1 MPATAGPPRD
11 TAARVVGQLAPLSVK
26 RGSHMQKPIVLIVRD
41 GWGIGRDYAG
51 NAVRLAHPPVLTH
64 LLATYPHTVLGA
76 AGRDVGLRAGY
87 QGSSEVGHLNMGAGR
102 IVEQEIVRV
111 DKLIESGELFRHPA
125 LLGATEQCATRGAA
139 LHLLGLVQ
147 DQGVHAT
154 EEHLYALLDLAR
166 RAGLKKIFVHFF
178 SDGRDTPPRSA
189 LVYLERLKRKIAEL
203 GVGQVASVMGRYYAM
218 DRALNWERTQRAY
231 DALVHGKGLH
241 APSAQAAIE
250 QAYARADQVLAA
262 RAAGAADENLLVET
276 DEFIQPTLV
285 TDSGGAPLATIRP
298 GDAVIHFN
306 FRQDRTIQLTRAFVE
321 ERFDGFARGPRLD
334 VCYRGL
340 TRYYDEFAGAVVP
353 PMNMEQLVGEVV
365 SSAGL
370 WQLRIAEYQK
380 FRHVTSFFNGKR
392 IQAYPGEDRILVPS
406 VTVTEDRQPEMSA
419 YPVTDLAVTAIRD
432 GVAAAR
438 TRAGASAACTLDVE
452 PSRALPVERGTDTY
466 DLIVLNYANCD
477 MVGHTGV
484 LPAAIRAVQVTD
496 ECVGQVVEATRARGG
511 IAIVT
516 SDHGNVEQM
525 LDPDTGAV
533 QTAHTIND
541 VDCIYVNDAELGRAL
556 RARGVLADIGPT
568 LLECL
573 GLPIPSPM
581 TATSLFA
588 RKDGNR

>member
-1 MPATAGPPRD
+1 
-11 TAARVVGQLAPLSVK
+11 
-26 RGSHMQKPIVLIVRD
+26 MQKPIVLIVRD
-41 GWGIGRDYAG
+41 GWGIGRDYPG
-51 NAVRLAHPPVLTH
+51 NAVRLANPPVLTR
-64 LLATYPHTVLGA
+64 LLAAYPHTVLGA
-76 AGRDVGLRAGY
+76 AGRDVGLRPGY

-111 DKLIESGELFRHPA
+111 DKLIESGEFFRHPMLVSA
-125 LLGATEQCATRGAA
+125 AEQCASRGTA

-154 EEHLYALLDLAR
+154 EEHLYTLLELAR
-166 RAGLKKIFVHFF
+166 RVGLEKVFIHFF
-178 SDGRDTPPRSA
+178 ADGRDTPPRSA
-189 LVYLERLKRKIAEL
+189 LVYLERLERKLAEL

-218 DRALNWERTQRAY
+218 DRAVNWDRTQRAY
-231 DALVHGKGLH
+231 DALVHGKGLR
-241 APSAQAAIE
+241 APSARLAIE
-250 QAYARADQVLAA
+250 QAYARADRTLAA
-262 RAAGAADENLLVET
+262 RAAGTADEDLLVET

-285 TDSGGAPLATIRP
+285 TGSGDTPLATIRP

-306 FRQDRTIQLTRAFVE
+306 FRQDRAIQLTRAFVE
-321 ERFDGFARGPRLD
+321 EPFDGFARGPRLD
-334 VCYRGL
+334 ICYRGL
-340 TRYYDEFAGAVVP
+340 TRYYDEFVGAVVP
-353 PMNMEQLVGEVV
+353 PMNMEQLVGQVV
-365 SSAGL
+365 SAAGL

-380 FRHVTSFFNGKR
+380 YRHVTSFFNGKR

-419 YPVTDLAVTAIRD
+419 YPVTELVVTAIRD
-432 GVAAAR
+432 GIAAAR
-438 TRAGASAACTLDVE
+438 ARAGTSAACTLDVE
-452 PSRALPVERGTDTY
+452 PSRALAPERGVDTY

-484 LPAAIRAVQVTD
+484 LAAAIRAVQVTD
-496 ECVGQVVEATRARGG
+496 ECIGRVVEATRARGG

-541 VDCIYVNDAELGRAL
+541 VECVYVNDAERGRAL
-556 RARGVLADIGPT
+556 RPRGVLADIGPT

-588 RKDGNR
+588 HKDGD